1 MQGLRAV
8 GRVVEVG
15 TPRAVHLIRVRVRVR
30 ARVRVRFRVRVR
42 ARVRVR
48 VRARVRVRFRVRVG
62 LGPAPSTSVPTAR
75 RDESGGRCTER
86 TTPAVRGS
94 KSYSCAPSSTA
105 CSTT

>member
-30 ARVRVRFRVRVR
+30 ARVRVRF
-42 ARVRVR
+42 RVR

>member
-15 TPRAVHLIRVRVRVR
+15 APRAVHLIRVRVRV
-30 ARVRVRFRVRVR
+30 
-42 ARVRVR
+42 
-48 VRARVRVRFRVRVG
+48 RVRVRFRVRVG